1 MMTLLSEDV
10 GENDSPGERRVLP
23 LEFEEIDHP
32 YVGDANGVSME
43 ECATEPHQAAGDTLG
58 ELEARL
64 HAQKEQHARELEQM
78 RVHTREEVREELGKE
93 RRAAILRERE
103 AVIRTCEGF
112 AQERTRYFAAVEEEV
127 VRLSLAVAARI
138 LHREIEMDPLLLKG
152 AVRVALEKVQGA
164 ETAVLRV
171 PEEQEG
177 EWKTLLVEAH
187 REDVSVVGDSRLQQ
201 GDCVLDTTVGHVD
214 LGVKAQ
220 LEEIEKGFFDL
231 LQKRPL

>member
-1 MMTLLSEDV
+1 MTLLSEDLR
-10 GENDSPGERRVLP
+10 ENDSPGERRVLT
-23 LEFEEIDHP
+23 LEFEEIGYP
-32 YVGDANGVSME
+32 CVGDANEVSME
-43 ECATEPHQAAGDTLG
+43 ECATEPHEAAGDTLR

-64 HAQKEQHARELEQM
+64 HAQARQHARDLEEM
-78 RVHTREEVREELGKE
+78 RAHTRDEVREELEKE

-103 AVIRTCEGF
+103 ALIRTCEGF

-127 VRLSLAVAARI
+127 VRLSLAIAARI
-138 LHREIEMDPLLLKG
+138 LHREVEMDPLLLKG

-177 EWKTLLVEAH
+177 EWKMLLTEAH
-187 REDVSVVGDSRLQQ
+187 REDVTVVSDNRLQQ
-201 GDCVLDTTVGHVD
+201 GDCRLETTVGRVE

-231 LQKRPL
+231 LQKRPA